1 MSRSASLGA
10 EEIHIMIQEQI
21 STAEQWYN
29 QRADV
34 VTVSDIA
41 DLSQP
46 MDTSDLRLEAESYAY
61 AG

>member
-1 MSRSASLGA
+1 MSQSASLGA

-29 QRADV
+29 QRTDV

-41 DLSQP
+41 DLSHP